1 MEAPCVAVVPILTSY
16 MEGSIMMETVICVVL
31 TLFAAV
37 VFSVAAVMELVG
49 GVLRILLNK
58 LFG

>member
-16 MEGSIMMETVICVVL
+16 MKGSIVMETVMCVVL

-37 VFSVAAVMELVG
+37 VFSVVVVVELVG
-49 GVLRILLNK
+49 GVLRTLLNK